1 VGASKLMG
9 FDFKTWAKS
18 WANTWLDSWGK
29 GENEETVVPTV
40 ELTRKKQEFFEEEL
54 LLLLYS
60 TKY

>member
-1 VGASKLMG
+1 MG

-29 GENEETVVPTV
+29 GENEKTVVPTV